1 MLKLAL
7 LAAGTIAV
15 GTTAVVVRQSIT
27 KPDDPP
33 PVTTAAPVQR
43 VAPTPAPKLAE
54 TAPAMRPRMAPAPL
68 HQDAPSEEAPKER
81 VIDRATI
88 DRLRIEQ
95 GPTRGPANAP
105 VTIVLFTDMKCPYC
119 VRLKATLYQ
128 LEAEMPDKMKLV
140 VKQFP
145 VHETAKL
152 AAEATFA
159 ADAQGKFWELFDQ
172 MYEHQDDLS
181 EDAILGYAKD
191 AGLDVASLRD
201 ALDRHTYASALATE
215 QDAGKELGIAATPS
229 WLVNGKV
236 YRGALPI
243 ENVREAIKTAL
254 AQR

>member
-15 GTTAVVVRQSIT
+15 GTTAVVVHQSIT
-27 KPDDPP
+27 THDDPP
-33 PVTTAAPVQR
+33 PATATAPVRRAAPAQ
-43 VAPTPAPKLAE
+43 APKLAE
-54 TAPAMRPRMAPAPL
+54 TAPAVRPQPRVAPAPL
-68 HQDAPSEEAPKER
+68 RAEAPSDEPKAA
-81 VIDRATI
+81 VVDRATI
-88 DRLRIEQ
+88 DRLRLEQ

-105 VTIVLFTDMKCPYC
+105 VTVVLFTDMKCPFC
-119 VRLKATLYQ
+119 VRLKGTLDQ

-181 EDAILGYAKD
+181 EDAILGYAKQ

-201 ALDRHTYASALATE
+201 ALDRHTYASALATD
-215 QDAGKELGIAATPS
+215 QATGKELDITATPS
-229 WLVNGKV
+229 YLINGKM

-243 ENVREAIKTAL
+243 ETLREAIKSAL
-254 AQR
+254 R